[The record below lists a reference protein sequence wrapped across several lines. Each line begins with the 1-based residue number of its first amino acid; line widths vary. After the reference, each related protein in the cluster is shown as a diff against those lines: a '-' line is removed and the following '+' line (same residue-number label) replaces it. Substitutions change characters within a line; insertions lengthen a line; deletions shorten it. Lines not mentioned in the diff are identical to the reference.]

1 MEYGRMSETTEMV
14 AAVLISIAGF
24 WVVCSL
30 DSYVGGL

>member
-1 MEYGRMSETTEMV
+1 VKMLKIV